1 MSESEQKIINSCIFT
16 YKDGFFII
24 PHIEEVKL
32 DDQIVSIR
40 FTSGFIKQLRHTKM
54 IFAQRFLIR
63 LRNAIEKYYI
73 NLQKVPIPNVI
84 PNQSIPIAIPNVEL
98 NPPPYTSLI
107 AKPASAPSDIYSEQS
122 LEIEE
127 GSIHL

>member
-40 FTSGFIKQLRHTKM
+40 FTSGFIKQLKHTKM
-54 IFAQRFLIR
+54 IFSQRFFIK
-63 LRNAIEKYYI
+63 LRNNIEKYYI

-84 PNQSIPIAIPNVEL
+84 PNQSIPIAVSE
-98 NPPPYTSLI
+98 PPPYSSV
-107 AKPASAPSDIYSEQS
+107 AKQASAPPDIYSDQS

-127 GSIHL
+127 GSIPL